1 MIYRI
6 FLLLPLCI
14 MLCSC
19 SRSYSDEVSL
29 DELTDVSLLSE
40 DGSVSDED
48 NGSQDASVNEAGSGD
63 DHDTVDDGKIYVYAC
78 GEVVS
83 PGVYE
88 IDADSRVF
96 EVLSLAGGM
105 TEDADISFINQAE
118 AVYDGERIYVPA
130 VGEYDITYGVSA
142 SQDTGDNRININTA
156 DSAGLQQI
164 KGIGESRAGD
174 IISYR
179 ESNGR
184 FSCIE
189 DIMNVPGIKQG
200 TFDKI
205 KDQIKV

>member
-6 FLLLPLCI
+6 FLLIPLCM

-29 DELTDVSLLSE
+29 DELGNVSLLSE
-40 DGSVSDED
+40 DSGAYDGDKGDS
-48 NGSQDASVNEAGSGD
+48 DASVNKDGSGVY
-63 DHDTVDDGKIYVYAC
+63 HDTDDADKIYVYAC

-96 EVLSLAGGM
+96 EVISLAGGA
-105 TEDADISFINQAE
+105 TEAADISFINQAE

-142 SQDTGDNRININTA
+142 STDTSDNRININTA

>member
-6 FLLLPLCI
+6 FLLIPLCM

-29 DELTDVSLLSE
+29 DELADVSLSSE
-40 DGSVSDED
+40 HSGASEEV
-48 NGSQDASVNEAGSGD
+48 NGNFDASVNKAGSGV
-63 DHDTVDDGKIYVYAC
+63 DHETADSDKIYVYAC

-88 IDADSRVF
+88 TDADSRVF
-96 EVLSLAGGM
+96 EVISLAGGT

-130 VGEYDITYGVSA
+130 IGEYDITYGVSA
-142 SQDTGDNRININTA
+142 GTDISDDKININTA

>member
-1 MIYRI
+1 
-6 FLLLPLCI
+6 

-29 DELTDVSLLSE
+29 DEITDVSLLSE
-40 DGSVSDED
+40 ESDISYEN
-48 NGSQDASVNEAGSGD
+48 NGKSDTSVNKVGSGVD
-63 DHDTVDDGKIYVYAC
+63 PDTVDGGRIYVYVC
-78 GEVVS
+78 GEVIS

-88 IDADSRVF
+88 TDADSRVF
-96 EVLSLAGGM
+96 EVISLAGGT
-105 TEDADISFINQAE
+105 TEEADISFINQAE
-118 AVYDGERIYVPA
+118 TVYDGERIYVPA
-130 VGEYDITYGVSA
+130 IGEYDITYGVSTGP
-142 SQDTGDNRININTA
+142 DTDDARININTA
-156 DSAGLQQI
+156 DIAGLQQI

-184 FSCIE
+184 FSSIE